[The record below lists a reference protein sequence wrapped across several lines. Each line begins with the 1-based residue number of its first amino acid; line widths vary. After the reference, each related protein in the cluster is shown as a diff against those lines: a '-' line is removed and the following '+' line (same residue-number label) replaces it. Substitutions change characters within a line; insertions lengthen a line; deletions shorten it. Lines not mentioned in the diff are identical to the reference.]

1 MAYRDLNVLDAA
13 ERVAVMVNELIAR
26 SPRGQ
31 LLHVQQLRDAV
42 QAIAA
47 NIREGFGRESH
58 GARDHS
64 LRIAHGET
72 EEAIGHMRA
81 NFLVRRIQPTDY
93 WGIRNLLVVISKMLA
108 KLLPP

>member
-13 ERVAVMVNELIAR
+13 ERVAVMVNQLIER

-47 NIREGFGRESH
+47 NITEGFGRATR
-58 GARDHS
+58 GARDYS
-64 LRIAHGET
+64 LRVAHGET
-72 EEAIGHMRA
+72 EEAICHMRA
-81 NFLVRRIQPTDY
+81 NFRANRVEPTDY
-93 WGIRNLLVVISKMLA
+93 WPIHNLLVVISKMLA
-108 KLLPP
+108 KLLRS